1 MILQRW
7 GAHCS
12 KIAAKANK
20 SLSHIMRRSLK
31 PCSAKVKEGAYM
43 TLVRPTLEYAS
54 SSWNPYT
61 DSDVKRLQQIQK
73 NAARFVCYN
82 YNITKSTS
90 SLVTSL
96 GWDTLEHRRLFNQSV
111 LFYKFHNNLVNCQT
125 PSPVK
130 STEKITSTHG
140 ISPTYLLPI
149 TDKCLSSNYSFFPRV
164 TRVWNLL
171 PYGVTSSSTLSCFRR
186 SALPAI
192 RSLKV
197 PSHLHRL

>member
-61 DSDVKRLQQIQK
+61 DSDVKRLEQIQK

-82 YNITKSTS
+82 YNITKRTS

-96 GWDTLEHRRLFNQSV
+96 GWDTLEYRRLFNQSV

-130 STEKITSTHG
+130 STDKITSTHG
-140 ISPTYLLPI
+140 SHQLTYCQLQANV
-149 TDKCLSSNYSFFPRV
+149 SVFNYSFFPRV

-171 PYGVTSSSTLSCFRR
+171 PYGVTSSSTLSCFRG